1 LRSLLAFDKIYE
13 YRTKEIKMIGKLP
26 PDVLESLLET
36 MPVEWSV
43 IDADDNVL
51 AWNRHETRLFRR
63 PVAVVGRNVR
73 NCHPPKSLA
82 VVERLIQEMKDG
94 KRDIAEFWID
104 KDIQG
109 VEGTQKILIRYFALR
124 DKNGKYLGCMETGMN
139 ITPMQKITGEKKLM
153 D

>member
-1 LRSLLAFDKIYE
+1 
-13 YRTKEIKMIGKLP
+13 MIGKLP
-26 PDVLESLLET
+26 PEVLESLLET

-43 IDADDNVL
+43 IDDKDEVL

-63 PVAVVGRNVR
+63 PLAVVGRNVR

-82 VVERLIQEMKDG
+82 VVEKIVQEMKDG
-94 KRDIAEFWID
+94 TRDVARFWID
-104 KDIQG
+104 KEVPGI
-109 VEGTQKILIRYFALR
+109 EGPQKILIQYFALR

-139 ITPMQKITGEKKLM
+139 ITPHQQITGQKRLL

>member
-1 LRSLLAFDKIYE
+1 
-13 YRTKEIKMIGKLP
+13 MIGKLP

-43 IDADDNVL
+43 IDAEDNVL

-82 VVERLIQEMKDG
+82 VVERLIQEMKDD

-109 VEGTQKILIRYFALR
+109 VEGSQKILIRYFALR

-139 ITPMQKITGEKKLM
+139 ITPMQKITGVKKLM